1 MKIAGTCRA
10 VFDVVALA
18 LFVFAIPTNIRDLL
32 ECCASLFG
40 LDRAHYAASI
50 IKSAL
55 ILFALI
61 KAALFIARATRLFTT
76 SG

>member
-18 LFVFAIPTNIRDLL
+18 LFVFAISTDIRDLL
-32 ECCASLFG
+32 ECCASLSG

-50 IKSAL
+50 IKSAP
-55 ILFALI
+55 ILLTLI
-61 KAALFIARATRLFTT
+61 KAALFIAFATKLFTT